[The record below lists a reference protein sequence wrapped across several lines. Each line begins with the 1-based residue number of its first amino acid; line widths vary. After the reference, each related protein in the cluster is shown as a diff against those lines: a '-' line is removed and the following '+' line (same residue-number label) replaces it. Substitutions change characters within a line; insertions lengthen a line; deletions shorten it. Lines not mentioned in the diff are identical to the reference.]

1 MQQSTDLLDQ
11 QQAKTGG
18 IPAAKGWSLE
28 VDSSPSQPED
38 DYSPDQDLDC
48 NYEKDPEPEV
58 PSTAMF
64 K

>member
-1 MQQSTDLLDQ
+1 MEQSTDLVDQ

-18 IPAAKGWSLE
+18 LPAASGGSSE

-38 DYSPDQDLDC
+38 DYSPGQDLDC
-48 NYEKDPEPEV
+48 SYEKDPEPEV
-58 PSTAMF
+58 PSKSMF